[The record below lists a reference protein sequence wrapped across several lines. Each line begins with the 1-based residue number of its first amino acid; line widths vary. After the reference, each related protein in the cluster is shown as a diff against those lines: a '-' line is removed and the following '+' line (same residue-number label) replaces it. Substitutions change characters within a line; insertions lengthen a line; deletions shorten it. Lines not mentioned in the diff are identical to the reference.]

1 MFKNKYTLELF
12 KRYLREILINI
23 ALLIGIMSLSV
34 MGPLLLRNVLN
45 SANNGFN
52 KENVIVYFVL
62 LTVLYMIK
70 FFYNHFKFYFTEKFK
85 NLETLNLYKKIFKMR
100 YDKINSLE
108 PTYITERVS
117 STIDT
122 VFGLYVS
129 SITGIFVSSLVM
141 LITLMVIFSISKLL
155 FCVFFI
161 QIPLQYFG
169 FQKLLNGEKSKL
181 VEYGT
186 KLQEVRA
193 RSSKNVKAL
202 VSDVNG
208 IKQYGEHGIIIP
220 LIQENIK
227 DANQLEKKANKYA
240 MNVCT
245 ILEYLSVCF
254 KNSSYLLIIYMY
266 INGLVSVG
274 DLVYLNLVNDIY
286 YSSIG
291 DVINIQINLRNLKGS
306 LSFVSDEIE
315 KNYEENGELRLENIS
330 SIQGSLENIGY
341 DDNLL
346 IESGKFSF
354 EKGDVVGVVGE
365 SGCGKSTFVKLL
377 NKFNLGGSI
386 FINNHDI
393 MEYDNE
399 SLRDKIL
406 YLPQSTYLL
415 PCSVKDN
422 ILIGNQDDLERW
434 NQLINLD
441 FMKRLI
447 EGDLDKIV
455 LENSSNLSGGDRQKI
470 ILGRIFMQNPDVIIL
485 DESFNAIDEDTGE
498 NLFEILKNIYS
509 DRIILIISHS
519 SKYIDRCNKL
529 VSFSDKQLLQQGI

>member
-1 MFKNKYTLELF
+1 MLKNKYTIELF
-12 KRYLREILINI
+12 KRYFQDIVANI
-23 ALLIGIMSLSV
+23 IFLFAIMTLSV
-34 MGPLLLRNVLN
+34 CGPLLLRNVMN
-45 SANNGFN
+45 TNNTGFN
-52 KENVIVYFVL
+52 QKNVITYFIVL
-62 LTVLYMIK
+62 TILYMSK

-85 NLETLNLYKKIFKMR
+85 NLETLNLYKKVFKMR

-117 STIDT
+117 TTIDT

-129 SITGIFVSSLVM
+129 SVTGIIVSALVM
-141 LITLMVIFSISKLL
+141 IITLIVIFGISKLL
-155 FCVFFI
+155 FCIFFV

-181 VEYGT
+181 VEYGS

-193 RSSKNVKAL
+193 KSSKNIKAL

-208 IKQYGEHGIIIP
+208 IKQYGENGIIIP
-220 LIQENIK
+220 LIHDNIK
-227 DANQLEKKANKYA
+227 EANQLEKKANKYA

-266 INGLVSVG
+266 LNGLVSVG

-315 KNYEENGELRLENIS
+315 KNYEVDGNIKLEKIT
-330 SIQGSLENIGY
+330 SIDGTLENIGY
-341 DDNLL
+341 EGNAL
-346 IESGKFSF
+346 INTGKFHF
-354 EKGDVVGVVGE
+354 ENGDVVGIVGE

-377 NKFNLGGSI
+377 NKFNVGKSV
-386 FINNHDI
+386 FINNNDI

-399 SLRDKIL
+399 SLREKVL
-406 YLPQSTYLL
+406 YLPQNTYLL

-422 ILIGNQDDLERW
+422 ILIGNYHNLERW
-434 NQLINLD
+434 NELIKFD
-441 FMKRLI
+441 FMQRLLA
-447 EGDLDKIV
+447 GDIDKIV

-470 ILGRIFMQNPDVIIL
+470 ILGRVFMQI
-485 DESFNAIDEDTGE
+485 
-498 NLFEILKNIYS
+498 
-509 DRIILIISHS
+509 RM
-519 SKYIDRCNKL
+519 
-529 VSFSDKQLLQQGI
+529 

>member
-1 MFKNKYTLELF
+1 MLKNKYTIELF
-12 KRYLREILINI
+12 KRYFQDIVANI
-23 ALLIGIMSLSV
+23 IFLFAIMTLSV
-34 MGPLLLRNVLN
+34 CGPLLLRNVMN
-45 SANNGFN
+45 TNNNGFDQ
-52 KENVIVYFVL
+52 KNVITYFIVL
-62 LTVLYMIK
+62 TILYMSK

-85 NLETLNLYKKIFKMR
+85 NLETLNLYKKVFKMR

-117 STIDT
+117 TTVDT

-129 SITGIFVSSLVM
+129 SVTGIIVSALVM
-141 LITLMVIFSISKLL
+141 IITLIVIFGISKLL
-155 FCVFFI
+155 FCVFFV

-181 VEYGT
+181 VEYGS

-193 RSSKNVKAL
+193 KSSKNIKAL

-208 IKQYGEHGIIIP
+208 IKQYGENGIIIP
-220 LIQENIK
+220 LIHDNIK
-227 DANQLEKKANKYA
+227 EANQLEKKANKYA

-266 INGLVSVG
+266 LNGLVSVG

-315 KNYEENGELRLENIS
+315 KNHEIDGNIKLEKIT
-330 SIQGSLENIGY
+330 SIDGTLENIGY
-341 DDNLL
+341 EGNAL
-346 IESGKFSF
+346 INTGKFHF
-354 EKGDVVGVVGE
+354 ENGDVVGIVGE

-377 NKFNLGGSI
+377 NKFNVGKSV

-399 SLRDKIL
+399 SLREKIL
-406 YLPQSTYLL
+406 YLPQNTYLL

-422 ILIGNQDDLERW
+422 ILIGNYHNLERW
-434 NQLINLD
+434 NELIKLD
-441 FMKRLI
+441 FMQRLLA
-447 EGDLDKIV
+447 GDIDKIV

-470 ILGRIFMQNPDVIIL
+470 ILGRVFMQNPDVIIL
-485 DESFNAIDEDTGE
+485 DESFNAIDEETGE
-498 NLFEILKNIYS
+498 NLFEILKAMYS
-509 DRIILIISHS
+509 DRIIIIISHS

-529 VSFSDKQLLQQGI
+529 ITINNKQLVQQGI

>member
-1 MFKNKYTLELF
+1 MLKNKYTIELF
-12 KRYLREILINI
+12 KRYFQDIVANI
-23 ALLIGIMSLSV
+23 IFLLAIMTLSV
-34 MGPLLLRNVLN
+34 CGPLLLRNVMN
-45 SANNGFN
+45 TNNNGFN
-52 KENVIVYFVL
+52 QKNVITYFIVL
-62 LTVLYMIK
+62 TILYMSK

-85 NLETLNLYKKIFKMR
+85 NLETLNLYKKVFKMR

-117 STIDT
+117 TTIDT

-129 SITGIFVSSLVM
+129 SVTGIIVSALVM
-141 LITLMVIFSISKLL
+141 IITLIVIFGISKLL
-155 FCVFFI
+155 FCIFFV

-181 VEYGT
+181 VEYGS

-193 RSSKNVKAL
+193 KSSKNIKAL
-202 VSDVNG
+202 ISDVNG
-208 IKQYGEHGIIIP
+208 IKQYGENGIIIP
-220 LIQENIK
+220 LIHDNIK
-227 DANQLEKKANKYA
+227 EANLLEKKANKYA

-266 INGLVSVG
+266 LNGLVSVG

-315 KNYEENGELRLENIS
+315 KNYEVDGNIKLEKIT
-330 SIQGSLENIGY
+330 SIDGTLENIGY
-341 DDNLL
+341 EGNAL
-346 IESGKFSF
+346 INTGKFHF
-354 EKGDVVGVVGE
+354 ENGDVVGILGE

-377 NKFNLGGSI
+377 NKFNVGKSV

-399 SLRDKIL
+399 SLREKIL
-406 YLPQSTYLL
+406 YLPQNTYLL

-422 ILIGNQDDLERW
+422 ILIGNYHNLERW
-434 NQLINLD
+434 NELIQLD
-441 FMKRLI
+441 FMQRLLAGGI
-447 EGDLDKIV
+447 DKIV

-470 ILGRIFMQNPDVIIL
+470 ILGRVFMQNPDVIIL
-485 DESFNAIDEDTGE
+485 DESFNAIDEETGE
-498 NLFEILKNIYS
+498 NLFEILKAMYS
-509 DRIILIISHS
+509 DRIIIIISHS

-529 VSFSDKQLLQQGI
+529 IAINNKQLVQQGI